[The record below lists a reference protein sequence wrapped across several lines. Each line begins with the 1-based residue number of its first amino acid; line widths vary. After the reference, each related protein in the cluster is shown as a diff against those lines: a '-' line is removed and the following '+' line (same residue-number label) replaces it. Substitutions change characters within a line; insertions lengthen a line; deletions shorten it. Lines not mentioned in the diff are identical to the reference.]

1 MRVMLLVA
9 AVLAALAFVLSG
21 CSGDE
26 EQQQT
31 QQSQQPQARAQH
43 QQDATSARPQPAQSE
58 QSSPTQSETGQAA
71 AEPQREEPARQDDA
85 AARFDDPLL
94 EDAYAAFTAW
104 SEGLESIVLDV
115 EADFNLAGLAA
126 RLSATVSAEFE
137 PLTILTTLD
146 ATELLGMFGD
156 SGAGAADGEDVA
168 LLMAIL
174 MTEDAV
180 YLTMPMA
187 GGWIDLT
194 SEAEGV
200 LEGLTGMLGGDP
212 AELADPAQLGLAFGC
227 IETVGGLAS
236 VGSHEGESAWIIECE
251 IDVETV
257 NDAAATALREQGI
270 EVVDAGIEAM
280 HLRLTISQETGA
292 PLLIETEMTL
302 ADAFGFADDEDDDQT
317 APGFYINT
325 VTHLASWNE
334 PIEFPAPEP
343 LVDGSMVDAFA
354 ASPNDGADGYSSG
367 QSDPPPL
374 LDAGQLLD
382 LASQWAAGIDEF
394 HLQFVATA
402 TIDGESR
409 LAATISRGSLTQ
421 GAFETAVNIDDG
433 STYRLLWNRDGIWV
447 SDSEENGAPIWAP
460 SSPALLGFAG
470 RTVDDFLGEPDRF
483 DLEPLHALLGL
494 AWVTRTTEGDRPPV
508 YELVIESG
516 YLVPGDPHFDQIV
529 EMLKADTAELLAEN
543 VSVEQ
548 IDHFSLTI
556 NLMGDDGELVSQVT
570 TAEFIT
576 NAGRVELLASL
587 NLVSEGPIV
596 FSTPPE

>member
-1 MRVMLLVA
+1 MRVMLLLA

-21 CSGDE
+21 CGGDE
-26 EQQQT
+26 EQQQM
-31 QQSQQPQARAQH
+31 QQPQARAE
-43 QQDATSARPQPAQSE
+43 QQQEATSARPQPAQSE
-58 QSSPTQSETGQAA
+58 QSAQAQSEAEQAA
-71 AEPQREEPARQDDA
+71 AEPQQEETAAEDHEPAR
-85 AARFDDPLL
+85 FDNPLL
-94 EDAYAAFTAW
+94 EEAYAAFTAW

-126 RLSATVSAEFE
+126 QLSATVSAEFE

-146 ATELLGMFGD
+146 ATQLLGMFGD
-156 SGAGAADGEDVA
+156 TGAEQANDEEVA

-212 AELADPAQLGLAFGC
+212 AELANPAQLGLAFGC
-227 IETVGGLAS
+227 IETVGGWAS
-236 VGSHEGESAWIIECE
+236 VGSYEGESAWIIECE
-251 IDVETV
+251 IDVQKV
-257 NDAAATALREQGI
+257 NDAAVTALREQGI
-270 EVVDAGIEAM
+270 EVADAGIEAM

-292 PLLIETEMTL
+292 PLLIETAMIL
-302 ADAFGFADDEDDDQT
+302 ADAFGFSDEEDDGGT
-317 APGFYINT
+317 APEFYINT
-325 VTHLASWNE
+325 VTHLTNWNE

-343 LVDGSMVDAFA
+343 LVDGSLVDAFA
-354 ASPNDGADGYSSG
+354 TSADDGTDAYSSD
-367 QSDPPPL
+367 QSDPPL

-409 LAATISRGSLTQ
+409 LAATTSRGSLSQ
-421 GAFETAVNIDDG
+421 GAFETSVNIDDG

-447 SDSEENGAPIWAP
+447 SDSEENGQPIWAP
-460 SSPALLGFAG
+460 SNPALLGFAG
-470 RTVDDFLGEPDRF
+470 KTVDDFLGEPDRF
-483 DLEPLHALLGL
+483 DLEPLHALLGIS
-494 AWVTRTTEGDRPPV
+494 WVTRTTEGGRPPV

-516 YLVPGDPHFDQIV
+516 YVVPGDPHFDQIV

-543 VSVEQ
+543 VNVEQ

-556 NLMGDDGELVSQVT
+556 TLMGDDGELVSQVT
-570 TAEFIT
+570 SAEFVT
-576 NAGRVELLASL
+576 NAGQVELLASL
-587 NLVSEGPIV
+587 NLVSDGPIL

>member
-1 MRVMLLVA
+1 MRVMLLLA
-9 AVLAALAFVLSG
+9 AMLAALAFVLSG
-21 CSGDE
+21 CGGDE
-26 EQQQT
+26 EQQQA
-31 QQSQQPQARAQH
+31 QQAQQPQAEAER
-43 QQDATSARPQPAQSE
+43 QQEASAARPQPAQPQQSTQAQAEDE
-58 QSSPTQSETGQAA
+58 QTAAELQQDEAA
-71 AEPQREEPARQDDA
+71 AQDDA
-85 AARFDDPLL
+85 PARFDDPLL
-94 EDAYAAFTAW
+94 EEAYAAFTSW

-126 RLSATVSAEFE
+126 QLLATVSAEFE

-156 SGAGAADGEDVA
+156 GGAEGADGEDVA
-168 LLMAIL
+168 LVMAIL

-180 YLTMPMA
+180 YLTMPLA
-187 GGWIDLT
+187 EGWIDLT

-212 AELADPAQLGLAFGC
+212 GELADPEQLGSAFGC
-227 IETVGGLAS
+227 VDAVGGS
-236 VGSHEGESAWIIECE
+236 VTGGSHGGESAWIVECH
-251 IDVETV
+251 IDVEAL
-257 NDAAATALREQGI
+257 NEAAAMALREQGI

-302 ADAFGFADDEDDDQT
+302 ADAFGFSDDDDGDRT
-317 APGFYINT
+317 APRFYINT
-325 VTHLASWNE
+325 VTHLTSWNE
-334 PIEFPAPEP
+334 PIDFPAPEP
-343 LVDGSMVDAFA
+343 LVDGSLVDAFA
-354 ASPNDGADGYSSG
+354 ASADDGTDGYSSG

-382 LASQWAAGIDEF
+382 LASEWAAGTDEF

-409 LAATISRGSLTQ
+409 LAATTSRGSLSQ

-447 SDSEENGAPIWAP
+447 SDAEENGEPIWAP

-470 RTVDDFLGEPDRF
+470 KTVNDFLSEPDRF
-483 DLEPLHALLGL
+483 SLEPLRPLLGIS
-494 AWVTRTTEGDRPPV
+494 WVTRTIEGGRPPV

-516 YLVPGDPHFDQIV
+516 YLVPGDPNFELIV

-548 IDHFSLTI
+548 IDHFSVTI
-556 NLMGDDGELVSQVT
+556 TLMGDDGELVSQVT
-570 TAEFIT
+570 NAEFVT

-587 NLVSEGPIV
+587 NLVSDGPIV
-596 FSTPPE
+596 FSAPTE

>member
-1 MRVMLLVA
+1 MRVMLLLA

-31 QQSQQPQARAQH
+31 QQSQQRQAQAEQ

-58 QSSPTQSETGQAA
+58 QSTPTQPEVEQAA
-71 AEPQREEPARQDDA
+71 AEPQQEEPAPQDDA
-85 AARFDDPLL
+85 AVRFDDPLL
-94 EDAYAAFTAW
+94 EEAYAAFTAW

-126 RLSATVSAEFE
+126 QLSATVSAEFQ

-156 SGAGAADGEDVA
+156 SGAGEADGEDVA

-227 IETVGGLAS
+227 IETVGGLVR

-325 VTHLASWNE
+325 VTHLTSWNE
-334 PIEFPAPEP
+334 PIDFPTPEP

-354 ASPNDGADGYSSG
+354 ASPDDGADGYSSG

-382 LASQWAAGIDEF
+382 LASRWAAGIDEF

-447 SDSEENGAPIWAP
+447 SDSEENGAPIWTP

-470 RTVDDFLGEPDRF
+470 KTVDDFLGEPDRF

-516 YLVPGDPHFDQIV
+516 YLVPGDPHFAQIV

-587 NLVSEGPIV
+587 NLVSNGPIV
-596 FSTPPE
+596 FSMPPE

>member
-1 MRVMLLVA
+1 MRVMLLLA
-9 AVLAALAFVLSG
+9 AMLAALAFVASG
-21 CSGDE
+21 CGGDE

-31 QQSQQPQARAQH
+31 QQSQQPQAQAE
-43 QQDATSARPQPAQSE
+43 QQQAATAARPQPAQPQQSTQAQAEEE
-58 QSSPTQSETGQAA
+58 QTA
-71 AEPQREEPARQDDA
+71 AESQQDEPAAQPEQ

-94 EDAYAAFTAW
+94 EEAYAAFTAW
-104 SEGLESIVLDV
+104 SKGLESIVLDV

-126 RLSATVSAEFE
+126 QLLATVSAEFE

-156 SGAGAADGEDVA
+156 GGAEEADGEDVA
-168 LLMAIL
+168 LVMAIL

-180 YLTMPMA
+180 YLTMPLA
-187 GGWIDLT
+187 DGWIDLT

-212 AELADPAQLGLAFGC
+212 GQLADPAQLGLAFGC
-227 IETVGGLAS
+227 IETVGGTAS
-236 VGSHEGESAWIIECE
+236 DGSHNGESAWIIQCD
-251 IDVETV
+251 IDVEAL
-257 NDAAATALREQGI
+257 NEAAAMALREQGI

-302 ADAFGFADDEDDDQT
+302 ADAFGFSDEDDGDQT
-317 APGFYINT
+317 APRFYINT
-325 VTHLASWNE
+325 VTHLTSWNE
-334 PIEFPAPEP
+334 PIDFPTPEP
-343 LVDGSMVDAFA
+343 LVDGSLVDAFA
-354 ASPNDGADGYSSG
+354 ASADDGADGHSSD

-382 LASQWAAGIDEF
+382 LASEWAAGTDEF

-409 LAATISRGSLTQ
+409 LAATTSRGSLSQ

-447 SDSEENGAPIWAP
+447 SDAEENGEPIWAP

-470 RTVDDFLGEPDRF
+470 KTVDDFLGEPDRF
-483 DLEPLHALLGL
+483 SLEPLRPLLGIS
-494 AWVTRTTEGDRPPV
+494 WVTRTTEGGRPPV

-516 YLVPGDPHFDQIV
+516 YLVPGDPNFDLIV

-548 IDHFSLTI
+548 IDHFSVTI
-556 NLMGDDGELVSQVT
+556 TLMGDDGELVSQVT
-570 TAEFIT
+570 NAEFVT

-587 NLVSEGPIV
+587 DLVSDGPIV
-596 FSTPPE
+596 FSVPTE

>member
-1 MRVMLLVA
+1 
-9 AVLAALAFVLSG
+9 
-21 CSGDE
+21 
-26 EQQQT
+26 
-31 QQSQQPQARAQH
+31 
-43 QQDATSARPQPAQSE
+43 
-58 QSSPTQSETGQAA
+58 
-71 AEPQREEPARQDDA
+71 
-85 AARFDDPLL
+85 
-94 EDAYAAFTAW
+94 
-104 SEGLESIVLDV
+104 
-115 EADFNLAGLAA
+115 
-126 RLSATVSAEFE
+126 
-137 PLTILTTLD
+137 
-146 ATELLGMFGD
+146 
-156 SGAGAADGEDVA
+156 
-168 LLMAIL
+168 
-174 MTEDAV
+174 
-180 YLTMPMA
+180 
-187 GGWIDLT
+187 
-194 SEAEGV
+194 
-200 LEGLTGMLGGDP
+200 
-212 AELADPAQLGLAFGC
+212 
-227 IETVGGLAS
+227 
-236 VGSHEGESAWIIECE
+236 
-251 IDVETV
+251 
-257 NDAAATALREQGI
+257 
-270 EVVDAGIEAM
+270 M

-334 PIEFPAPEP
+334 PIDFPTPEP
-343 LVDGSMVDAFA
+343 LVDGSLVDAFA
-354 ASPNDGADGYSSG
+354 VSADDGADGYSSDE
-367 QSDPPPL
+367 SDPPPL
-374 LDAGQLLD
+374 LDGGQLLD
-382 LASQWAAGIDEF
+382 LASRWAAGIDEF

-409 LAATISRGSLTQ
+409 LAATISRGSLSQ

-470 RTVDDFLGEPDRF
+470 KTVDDFLGEPDRF
-483 DLEPLHALLGL
+483 DLEPLHALMGL

-556 NLMGDDGELVSQVT
+556 TLMGDDGELVSQVT